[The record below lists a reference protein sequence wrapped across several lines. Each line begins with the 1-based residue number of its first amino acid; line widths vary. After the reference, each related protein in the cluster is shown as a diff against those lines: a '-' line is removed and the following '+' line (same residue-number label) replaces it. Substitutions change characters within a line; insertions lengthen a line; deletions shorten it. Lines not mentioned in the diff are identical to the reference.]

1 MMMLS
6 LSLEIGIQFISY
18 LMLEILEEN
27 FNRFLDQTELVQPKI
42 TNIYD
47 LKELIEVR
55 IESLNL

>member
-1 MMMLS
+1 MMRLS

-27 FNRFLDQTELVQPKI
+27 FNRFLDQTDLVQPKI

-47 LKELIEVR
+47 
-55 IESLNL
+55 